1 MENDLMKGLD
11 LKYGLVQ
18 KSEASPAD
26 LRKINVQTLTELK
39 AEDVFV
45 FRVAAC
51 NDQPDRDNEKF
62 TLECLRGLAKLYV
75 GKTMIMDHNWRAA
88 SQMARIYDAGV
99 ESLDGVNCLVLRAYM
114 VRNDQ
119 TAPTITAIEGGIL
132 REVSVG
138 CRTAKATC
146 NICGVNKRERWC
158 EHYPGRV
165 YNGTK
170 CIVQLDDPTDAYEC
184 SFCAVPSQPG
194 AGVVK
199 A

>member
-1 MENDLMKGLD
+1 MRAIWL
-11 LKYGLVQ
+11 
-18 KSEASPAD
+18 
-26 LRKINVQTLTELK
+26 
-39 AEDVFV
+39 
-45 FRVAAC
+45 AAR
-51 NDQPDRDNEKF
+51 Q
-62 TLECLRGLAKLYV
+62 LWS
-75 GKTMIMDHNWRAA
+75 MIMVLPTY
-88 SQMARIYDAGV
+88 SLARPRRHSRV
-99 ESLDGVNCLVLRAYM
+99 NFSLSRSG
-114 VRNDQ
+114 
-119 TAPTITAIEGGIL
+119 TITAIEGGIL

-199 A
+199 AYGGEDNKPAPPDPKDDPEVRKALALIALEEKY